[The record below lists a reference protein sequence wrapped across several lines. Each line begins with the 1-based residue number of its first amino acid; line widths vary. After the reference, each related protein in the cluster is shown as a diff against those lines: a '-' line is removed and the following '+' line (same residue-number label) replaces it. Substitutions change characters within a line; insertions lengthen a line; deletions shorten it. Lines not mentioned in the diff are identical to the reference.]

1 MFPKQPPA
9 AVSSV
14 TPVCI
19 LYMSGQEKDRRLFR
33 AISHLFLKET
43 ETTFSGTILD
53 LFLGV
58 YFALCPG
65 IGCTLTLSLHPH
77 LKAFSQPTELAA
89 IAVVF
94 VDDAVLL
101 TAAAVSQIL
110 PHTPLKK
117 ALTSFATDGTI
128 VTSWTQTKKFLFCTR
143 G

>member
-19 LYMSGQEKDRRLFR
+19 LCMSGQEKDRRLFR

-58 YFALCPG
+58 FFALCPG

-128 VTSWTQTKKFLFCTR
+128 VTSCTQTKKFLFCTR